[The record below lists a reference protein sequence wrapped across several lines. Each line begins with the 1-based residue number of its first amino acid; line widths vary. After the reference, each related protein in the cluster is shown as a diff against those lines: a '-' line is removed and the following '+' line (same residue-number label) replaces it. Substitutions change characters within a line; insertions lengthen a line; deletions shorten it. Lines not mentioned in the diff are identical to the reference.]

1 MRALLTVYDA
11 FRKNRDKEE
20 LKAKVEQKTK
30 DIEIEFA
37 NIKSELLEKLQEDEN
52 FAPKYSEELKKA
64 KSVYEKGVQ
73 NAKKDIYDYDTDADN
88 RFVLDDYSNY
98 SDEELLNKLNSVI
111 LSTGSSFYKNKS
123 DYDFI
128 RKLNGFL
135 NDKYPNYYK
144 GQYGSDEEIKNIK
157 DSIQQIRE
165 KQYKNQEILSEVDKE
180 QRKLTEQFNYNYIE
194 LEKDQKYIE
203 NKNKKESLIEEY
215 QVFNKERIKLEEKL
229 GSLSDSYNRLYF
241 DGYGGSFAN
250 AITFRD
256 AIRLFNK
263 LKLQLNIIGVKVE
276 DIQSAQ
282 DEMNEKIE
290 SKREELANIGNK
302 ALEMFEIFKKEF
314 EERKDVAP
322 TVLERVDEFSD
333 ANQEYLTK
341 FLNPFAIDI
350 QKPIKIEEKPKV
362 IEEITKEVIFVEPKK
377 KVEPKGKIINVIDTS
392 KIKPKKSKTDLEFLQ
407 DKLEATK
414 DLIDVLEM
422 TDGDS
427 KDLEYLKNLFETT
440 EDLIS
445 LMELA

>member
-64 KSVYEKGVQ
+64 KSVYEKGIQ

-229 GSLSDSYNRLYF
+229 L
-241 DGYGGSFAN
+241 
-250 AITFRD
+250 
-256 AIRLFNK
+256 
-263 LKLQLNIIGVKVE
+263 
-276 DIQSAQ
+276 
-282 DEMNEKIE
+282 
-290 SKREELANIGNK
+290 
-302 ALEMFEIFKKEF
+302 
-314 EERKDVAP
+314 
-322 TVLERVDEFSD
+322 
-333 ANQEYLTK
+333 
-341 FLNPFAIDI
+341 
-350 QKPIKIEEKPKV
+350 
-362 IEEITKEVIFVEPKK
+362 
-377 KVEPKGKIINVIDTS
+377 
-392 KIKPKKSKTDLEFLQ
+392 
-407 DKLEATK
+407 
-414 DLIDVLEM
+414 
-422 TDGDS
+422 
-427 KDLEYLKNLFETT
+427 
-440 EDLIS
+440 
-445 LMELA
+445 